1 MLVPI
6 YHSPQFLR
14 PRGLGETTTAAA
26 PGFVDGVTAWQSPS
40 VAFAAIS
47 SPSGKPAA
55 YLAGLALP
63 VIGALL
69 VAKNMRGKRR

>member
-1 MLVPI
+1 MFVSI
-6 YHSPQFLR
+6 YRAPQFLR
-14 PRGLGETTTAAA
+14 PRGLGETTTAA
-26 PGFVDGVTAWQSPS
+26 PGFVEGVTAWQSPS
-40 VAFAAIS
+40 AAFAAIS

-69 VAKNMRGKRR
+69 VAKNMLGKRR